1 MITRRRLIAASATAA
16 LAPGLL
22 AHAQTRDGSWPSR
35 HVRLIV
41 PFPPGG
47 GTDAVGRILSARL
60 AEIWGQQMVIEN
72 RGGGGSN
79 VGNEAAARSQPD
91 GYTILFAAF
100 PFATNQFLYSKL
112 PYDPVADFAPITL
125 IGTFPNIL
133 VVPNTS
139 PAKSVSEFVA
149 YAKANRGD
157 VTFGSSGIGTSPHL
171 NGELFKRMTGIEMTH
186 VPYRGAGPAITD
198 LIPGRLTMMFN
209 TSGSLMPHV
218 KSGRLRAL
226 AVSSGKRFSA
236 VPELPTV
243 AESGVPGFDVSSWY
257 GLLAP
262 AKTPPAIVSKMNADA
277 VNVLREPQIRQ
288 RLEGL
293 GLEVAGSTPGEFSA
307 FIKAEMAKWGPVIK
321 AANIIAQ

>member
-1 MITRRRLIAASATAA
+1 
-16 LAPGLL
+16 
-22 AHAQTRDGSWPSR
+22 
-35 HVRLIV
+35 
-41 PFPPGG
+41 
-47 GTDAVGRILSARL
+47 
-60 AEIWGQQMVIEN
+60 MVIEN

-100 PFATNQFLYSKL
+100 PFVTNQFLYSKL
-112 PYDPVADFAPITL
+112 PYDPVADFTPVTL
-125 IGTFPNIL
+125 IGTFPNIM

-139 PAKSVSEFVA
+139 PVKSVSEFVA
-149 YAKANRGD
+149 YAKANAGN

-171 NGELFKRMTGIEMTH
+171 NGELFKRMAGVEMTH
-186 VPYRGAGPAITD
+186 IPYRGAGPAIVD

-218 KSGRLRAL
+218 QAGRLRAL

-257 GLLAP
+257 GLLVP
-262 AKTPPAIVSKMNADA
+262 AKTPAAIVNKINADA
-277 VNVLREPQIRQ
+277 VRVLREPEIRK

-293 GLEVAGSTPGEFSA
+293 GLEVAASTQQEFAA

-321 AANIIAQ
+321 TANIIAQ